1 MKIHRIASIL
11 SALFIV
17 ALCVSMFTSCN
28 KIESI
33 EENQVEKIVA
43 WVVNGEKEYE
53 MTSDE
58 AKEFIELFNAS
69 KHEGK
74 STGEGGTPQF
84 GISIYFSDGAY
95 LLVNDFDGL
104 HRFEVSFCKADGTQ
118 QHISY
123 ISSEELYIFAAEM
136 VDKVEKNSD

>member
-1 MKIHRIASIL
+1 MKKYRIASII
-11 SALFIV
+11 STLFIV
-17 ALCVSMFTSCN
+17 VLCVSLFTACN

-43 WVVNGEKEYE
+43 WVVNSEKEYE

-84 GISIYFSDGAY
+84 GISIYFSDGTY

-104 HRFEVSFCKADGTQ
+104 RKFEVSFRKANKDQ
-118 QHISY
+118 QHSYY
-123 ISSEELYIFAAEM
+123 ISSEELYTFSAEM
-136 VDKVEKNSD
+136 ADKLEENSN

>member
-118 QHISY
+118 QHSSY
-123 ISSEELYIFAAEM
+123 ISSEELYVFAAEM